1 MECLLRVDIYTH
13 FYVETVRGM
22 PTKVDAMEYHPVLN
36 GKTVGKT
43 STAVDI

>member
-43 STAVDI
+43 STAVGM